1 MAQKKQKYSVK
12 KSRKTSGVG
21 NTASKKKSDGK
32 SAVKESRSTVRFRHF
47 TPFILLM
54 VSALIGISFIV
65 SDFGVVGNFIRDDVL
80 FGIFSKAAYVLPLIL
95 IAYALLMLFEKSL
108 APQKGRLIC
117 VTVIFLMVTV
127 FFHVFFAP
135 EGTEKLINPIVH
147 YKNGVNGIGGGF
159 VGGFLGSLMVT
170 CFSKIGSAIIV
181 FAVSIAMILVIIGK
195 TPREVVEDISYT
207 GEVHRERRRI
217 AKLEAEKED
226 RYREERRRAEYE
238 ERQRIF
244 EEETRRRYSK
254 QAQGGYP
261 EYEPFDDGELKP
273 YDPAIYGEIERKV
286 EIDPNLVDDDDYG
299 AGVADETDVSVK
311 DGNSEQLPIPDET
324 EIDKLFPVAET
335 VTPETLDDDD
345 GVSVFENP
353 EDEEI
358 IERLQK
364 RYLGDDGTIS
374 VATFDVM
381 ADSGADGNKGEKKLG
396 VPSNDVKGE
405 TECSVREKY
414 VFPKIDFLIKDKARK
429 TADSTKELRDKEKL
443 LIETLQEFGVKTES
457 AGLPSKGPT
466 VTRYEIRPAPG
477 TRVRSILNLSDDIA
491 LSMAAPGVRIGP
503 VPEKNAIGV
512 EVPNDTKEIVRLR
525 DLIESDNFEKAE
537 SKLCVALG
545 KDVAGAP
552 VFFNIADM
560 PHMLIAGATGMGKS
574 VCINCLIVSI
584 LYKASPDDVKLILI
598 DPKKVEFAL
607 YANLP
612 HLLVPVVTD
621 PKKAAGALSWAVN
634 EMERRYGL
642 IESVG
647 ARNIKGY
654 NEVAENDPSMEKLAN
669 IVIIIDEFA
678 DLMMTAPDSVEN
690 SVCRLAQKA
699 RAAGMHMLIGTQRP
713 SVDVITGTIKSNIP
727 SRIACKT
734 SSQVDSR
741 TILDVVGAEKLI
753 GKGDML
759 FSPVGS
765 SKPTRVQG
773 AFVTDGEI
781 SEIVDYISEKNTDVG
796 EINSDIMSEI
806 ETEAAKCSKKK
817 GSASSDDSSAVP
829 ASGEEDVMFWR
840 AVELAVDSGKISTS
854 LLQRKCS
861 IGFGRAAKLIDR
873 MEDLGY
879 VTPPEG
885 QKPRR
890 VLITR
895 ERLDEIKASS
905 QATSKSDDGD
915 DDLF

>member
-12 KSRKTSGVG
+12 NTRKTS
-21 NTASKKKSDGK
+21 ASNKASQKKVSTNKDT
-32 SAVKESRSTVRFRHF
+32 KEQQSTVRFRHF
-47 TPFILLM
+47 VPFILIIAA
-54 VSALIGISFIV
+54 VLISISFIV
-65 SDFGVVGNFIRDDVL
+65 SDFGVVGSFIRDNVL
-80 FGIFSKAAYVLPLIL
+80 FGIFSRA
-95 IAYALLMLFEKSL
+95 AYALPFMLIACALIMLFKKSL
-108 APQKGRLIC
+108 APQRGRLIC
-117 VTVIFLMVTV
+117 VAVIFLMVTV
-127 FFHVFFAP
+127 FFHIFFSP
-135 EGTEKLINPIVH
+135 EGTEKLISPAVH
-147 YKNGVNGIGGGF
+147 YKNGVNRFGGGF
-159 VGGFLGSLMVT
+159 IGGLLGSLMVT
-170 CFSKIGSAIIV
+170 CFSKVGSAVIV
-181 FAVSIAMILVIIGK
+181 FAVSVAMVLIIIGK
-195 TPREVVEDISYT
+195 TPREVVEDISYA
-207 GEVHRERRRI
+207 GSVYREKRLS
-217 AKLEAEKED
+217 AKLEAARED
-226 RYREERRRAEYE
+226 EYREEMRRVEYEERRRAYDE
-238 ERQRIF
+238 ERQSKRGF
-244 EEETRRRYSK
+244 SPKKNDGYS
-254 QAQGGYP
+254 
-261 EYEPFDDGELKP
+261 EYEPFEEDELKP
-273 YDPAIYGEIERKV
+273 YDPAVYGEIERNV
-286 EIDPNLVDDDDYG
+286 EIDPNLVDEDY
-299 AGVADETDVSVK
+299 DTEKEDREL
-311 DGNSEQLPIPDET
+311 EQLPIPDES
-324 EIDKLFPVAET
+324 EIDKLVPVAET
-335 VTPETLDDDD
+335 VTPETIDADD

-364 RYLGDDGTIS
+364 RYLGEDGTIS
-374 VATFDVM
+374 VATFDVI
-381 ADSGADGNKGEKKLG
+381 ADADNEKTSLDTDEKSKSDALNQAKEK
-396 VPSNDVKGE
+396 PAPKA
-405 TECSVREKY
+405 KY
-414 VFPKIDFLIKDKARK
+414 VFPKIDFLVKDKAK
-429 TADSTKELRDKEKL
+429 KSADSTKELREKENI
-443 LIETLQEFGVKTES
+443 LIETLREFGVKTES

-466 VTRYEIRPAPG
+466 VTRYELRPAPG
-477 TRVRSILNLSDDIA
+477 TRVRTILNLSDDIA

-512 EVPNDTKEIVRLR
+512 EVPNDRKEIVRLR
-525 DLIESDNFEKAE
+525 DLIESNEFKSSE
-537 SKLCVALG
+537 SKLNVALG

-552 VFFNIADM
+552 IYFNIADM

-574 VCINCLIVSI
+574 VCINCLIVSL

-598 DPKKVEFAL
+598 DPKRVEFSL
-607 YANLP
+607 YESLP
-612 HLLVPVVTD
+612 HLLVPVVSD

-647 ARNIKGY
+647 VRNIKGY
-654 NEVAENDPSMEKLAN
+654 NEVAQSDPTMEKLAN

-773 AFVTDGEI
+773 AFITDAEI
-781 SEIVDYISEKNTDVG
+781 SDIVEYIAEKNANTG
-796 EINSDIMSEI
+796 EINSDIMNEI
-806 ETEAAKCSKKK
+806 ESEAAKCSKKK
-817 GSASSDDSSAVP
+817 GTSAVDEAP
-829 ASGEEDVMFWR
+829 PTGGGDEDIMFWK

-873 MEDLGY
+873 MEELGY

-890 VLITR
+890 VLISR
-895 ERLDEIKASS
+895 ERLDEIKMSS
-905 QATSKSDDGD
+905 GATSKPEDDEE
-915 DDLF
+915 LF